1 MDYQH
6 GHSQAHFKNIG
17 YHAPK
22 SSLASE
28 KLEPEHPQKPKNS
41 NFSVKT
47 NFSLYASFTL
57 QRISKLL
64 KVMAVNLLVCYKY
77 DAI

>member
-22 SSLASE
+22 SSSASE
-28 KLEPEHPQKPKNS
+28 KLEPEQPQKPKNS
-41 NFSVKT
+41 NFTVKT
-47 NFSLYASFTL
+47 NFSLHA
-57 QRISKLL
+57 
-64 KVMAVNLLVCYKY
+64 
-77 DAI
+77 